1 MSNAEYSEDIYERLV
16 AALDALPHGF
26 ARTPSGVEIL
36 LIKMSFT
43 PEEVW
48 LAGQLTRFP
57 ETAAEI
63 AKRVGRDEAQVTE
76 TLESLIPKRLVRLDS
91 PGMAAPG
98 LTPASGWR
106 EEVPVRSLPGW
117 LVRSQHAAAGRGV
130 CQALRAVCD

>member
-26 ARTPSGVEIL
+26 ARTPSGVEIR

-63 AKRVGRDEAQVTE
+63 SKRVGRDEAQVEDAGEPDSQTPGPVGLPRDGGTWLSRLRPRARRGYRLGPFLVGCTKPTCGCLAR
-76 TLESLIPKRLVRLDS
+76 TLPSS
-91 PGMAAPG
+91 SSSM
-98 LTPASGWR
+98 
-106 EEVPVRSLPGW
+106 
-117 LVRSQHAAAGRGV
+117 
-130 CQALRAVCD
+130 